1 MKLFCTTFR
10 SSIVKACALLGFIV
24 AAPLAGAI
32 PAHAQTPNTLL
43 YLYSGV
49 YDSGDAANTGSATS
63 IHCSNF
69 SGVDVNVQVVVY
81 DTIAA
86 LKGNGALAIP
96 NNESRTASTH
106 LTNAYTEDQSF
117 GFGTGTIRAGFA
129 LVVASSPYVV
139 CSAQVVDAAAQNP
152 IGFSLHGIRYNPIPG
167 TQE

>member
-10 SSIVKACALLGFIV
+10 SSILKACALLGFIA

-49 YDSGDAANTGSATS
+49 YDSGDPAHTGTATA

-69 SGVDVNVQVVVY
+69 SGADVNVQVLVFN
-81 DTIAA
+81 TLGTLQANSA
-86 LKGNGALAIP
+86 MSFPTNA
-96 NNESRTASTH
+96 SRTAVTH
-106 LTNAYTEDQSF
+106 LTNAYMSDLF
-117 GFGTGTIRAGFA
+117 LNPGTIRAGFA
-129 LVVASSPYVV
+129 LVVGSSPYIV
-139 CSAQVVDAAAQNP
+139 CTAQVVDAAAATP
-152 IGFSLHGIRYNPIPG
+152 VGFALHGVRYNPIPG